1 MTGTS
6 IAGTGLEW
14 AIIVFIVVSIGVVV
28 WRGGAANPE
37 GTGTLG
43 RKVSGLS
50 GKVNTLSQRV
60 GHLETEVAE
69 LSKEAAT
76 AKDILR
82 IEQLIDERTQAQR
95 DLLDRTAHQIDR
107 IERLILEK
115 GMGK

>member
-1 MTGTS
+1 MTGS
-6 IAGTGLEW
+6 WLEW
-14 AIIVFIVVSIGVVV
+14 AIIIFIVFSIGTVV

-37 GTGTLG
+37 GTGQLG

-60 GHLETEVAE
+60 GHLESEVAE

-76 AKDILR
+76 AKDIQR
-82 IEQLIDERTQAQR
+82 IEQLIDERTAAQK
-95 DLLDRTAHQIDR
+95 DLIERTARQIDR

-115 GMGK
+115 GMRK